1 MVVIEYE
8 EKRRRRSDRKETIYK
23 IDIFA
28 RACVVH
34 TFLNTVYRI
43 EISRLIS
50 EFRFISFLA
59 VFTVFDCQHVFDA
72 IMVP

>member
-1 MVVIEYE
+1 MKKKE
-8 EKRRRRSDRKETIYK
+8 EEDPDRKETIYK

-28 RACVVH
+28 RACVSYVSEYS
-34 TFLNTVYRI
+34 VSYV
-43 EISRLIS
+43 SRLIS